1 MNMDFVFTITEL
13 YRGCASLVSLLDD
26 MAVCATSLLCM
37 YIISIQV
44 VHALLFSQHFDVGSN
59 I

>member
-1 MNMDFVFTITEL
+1 MKMDFVFTITEL

-26 MAVCATSLLCM
+26 MALCATSLLCM
-37 YIISIQV
+37 CIVTIQV
-44 VHALLFSQHFDVGSN
+44 VHVLLFSQHFEGGSD

>member
-13 YRGCASLVSLLDD
+13 YKDCASLVSLLDD

-44 VHALLFSQHFDVGSN
+44 VHALFFSQHFDASSN